1 MFLWHN
7 LDENEH
13 NRDMKKFV
21 LIILCVCFCFMGAGC
36 ENETK
41 LRVAHISEMTGALS
55 TDYAI
60 KVVLYNDGRMEDKY
74 VDLQIK
80 SSKEEQLLTFGEEM
94 QDQYVI
100 CLPKSDYWY
109 NLTYLI
115 SKTNGATGE
124 AGYQTYEDFGTKVF
138 LFSANN
144 DVDLTF
150 RVVAGQTKKNEET
163 QEEILV
169 LSEDISKEVKVE
181 VKKHQEK

>member
-41 LRVAHISEMTGALS
+41 LRVAHISKMTGALS
-55 TDYAI
+55 TNYAI
-60 KVVLYNDGRMEDKY
+60 KVVLDNDDRMEDKF

-115 SKTNGATGE
+115 SKTNGATS
-124 AGYQTYEDFGTKVF
+124 TDIPNHSDFGNI
-138 LFSANN
+138 LFHDGHVTGYAGANWYTSDN
-144 DVDLTF
+144 
-150 RVVAGQTKKNEET
+150 RGASYMKPNEGN
-163 QEEILV
+163 
-169 LSEDISKEVKVE
+169 
-181 VKKHQEK
+181 